1 MMRNRATLIA
11 LIAAAGLAMVPA
23 AAADRAMPE
32 AANAAKVLSASD
44 LDAIER
50 TSDAVK
56 AAYASGDAKVIM
68 ALHHPDVVRA
78 INFNKLLNSLVDGF
92 AEVWFDS
99 ELLPQLGKTPEGKR
113 WLAHE
118 AQLFGG
124 THTFRVEE
132 IVVW

>member
-50 TSDAVK
+50 TSDAV
-56 AAYASGDAKVIM
+56 
-68 ALHHPDVVRA
+68 
-78 INFNKLLNSLVDGF
+78 
-92 AEVWFDS
+92 
-99 ELLPQLGKTPEGKR
+99 
-113 WLAHE
+113 
-118 AQLFGG
+118 
-124 THTFRVEE
+124 
-132 IVVW
+132 